1 MQIVHRIFGKT
12 LYCPDPHQEGFTDFP
27 SPASLKNKII
37 ISTKPPKEYIVTT
50 QNANFVATSTTEVNS
65 KQSPAVNQE
74 EAWGAE
80 LPDSFEDD
88 PSADKVNV
96 S

>member
-1 MQIVHRIFGKT
+1 M
-12 LYCPDPHQEGFTDFP
+12 
-27 SPASLKNKII
+27 
-37 ISTKPPKEYIVTT
+37 TT

>member
-1 MQIVHRIFGKT
+1 M
-12 LYCPDPHQEGFTDFP
+12 
-27 SPASLKNKII
+27 
-37 ISTKPPKEYIVTT
+37 TT
-50 QNANFVATSTTEVNS
+50 QDANLVAPSTTEVKS

-88 PSADKVNV
+88 ASADKVKF